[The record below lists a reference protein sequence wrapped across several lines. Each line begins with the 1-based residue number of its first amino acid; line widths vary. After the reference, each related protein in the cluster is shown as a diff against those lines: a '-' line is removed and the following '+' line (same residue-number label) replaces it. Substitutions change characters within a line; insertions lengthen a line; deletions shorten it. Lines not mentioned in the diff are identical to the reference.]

1 MINGTT
7 TYALVDG
14 TIQGPE
20 LNITPIDPSVGGGG
34 GTSGSVA
41 DDIPLPSVDP
51 NYDKWP
57 VVPNKTVGT
66 KALYQYVSEVQDYI
80 KLTELGDTVGATF
93 KEYSNFKFPGTSS
106 YGTPTISTLY
116 VPTTTDS

>member
-1 MINGTT
+1 MS
-7 TYALVDG
+7 
-14 TIQGPE
+14 
-20 LNITPIDPSVGGGG
+20 TPYVLGGGITGDQFFENDEGGTGSG